1 MSSRFQ
7 VPGFRFLQKLL
18 YSASTT
24 LRSAQRGMKAA
35 AAGVMRFAPK
45 WKRWEFAKIS
55 FTKLV
60 DEGYRINSA
69 VSACV
74 TTLAFSFPEPP
85 LLAGHEE
92 DGRFVPDYRHKM
104 MELIRKPNPDMGE
117 VELMQFAVTYA
128 SVGGNLYLWKQRRQN
143 RSVMALWPF
152 SDAQMTPIPGETTAD
167 GFVKH
172 YEYDAGD
179 GQKLTIPKE
188 DVIQWK
194 WMPDP
199 LNPSR
204 GVGAIELCAREV
216 DKDNEASS
224 YIYSLLKNNAVPP
237 VVITLEE
244 DDDPTQDEVDAM
256 GRKWVAKHSAGQP
269 AFISAGMKVERM
281 GFDLNQ
287 LAAETLNAV
296 PESRIAANFRIPPVV
311 AGLSIG
317 LKRSDYGDQAARR
330 AFTELTLA
338 ALWRSLAS
346 ELFNGLKDDFVVTPN
361 FNLQFDLR
369 KVRALQEEETKVW
382 ERVTLAFNRSVITR
396 AEAKQY
402 MGLVPVKGDEV
413 YFVSLAS
420 EFVPVG
426 EEVRRQSAEGSG
438 QEAEG
443 SGQSGE
449 EGASTTPPKSGGSAQ
464 RESKG
469 VEKARLLQRVR
480 LDVAK
485 RMTQAVDVYFSQ
497 LADRVV
503 ERVSGS
509 KFQVP
514 GEVKALPN
522 AGELLNAGD
531 RKGLETLVKRFYVE
545 ILELSW
551 DTWNYVLGVE
561 MAFDLTDPMV
571 GKLLE
576 MAGTNVKEIHATT
589 LEEIREALKYG
600 NENGWS
606 VDQLVRGDENQPG
619 LRSIVDETYKDRAR
633 VIARTEL
640 GDAQNAATVER
651 YKEAGVKLVEI
662 LDNGSTDDDEE
673 CKIANG
679 QIWTLK
685 YFNAHRL
692 EHPNCTRAAAP
703 YFGEGEPDRG

>member
-1 MSSRFQ
+1 
-7 VPGFRFLQKLL
+7 
-18 YSASTT
+18 
-24 LRSAQRGMKAA
+24 
-35 AAGVMRFAPK
+35 MRFAPK

-55 FTKLV
+55 FNKLV

-152 SDAQMTPIPGETTAD
+152 SDGQMTPIPGETTGE

-179 GQKLTIPKE
+179 GQKLVIPKE

-204 GVGAIELCAREV
+204 GIGAIELCAREV

-269 AFISAGMKVERM
+269 AFITAGMKVEKL

-426 EEVRRQSAEGSG
+426 EVVRRTEEPDAPEVSGSKY
-438 QEAEG
+438 QVSG
-443 SGQSGE
+443 SK
-449 EGASTTPPKSGGSAQ
+449 STDQ
-464 RESKG
+464 
-469 VEKARLLQRVR
+469 ARLLQRVR

-503 ERVSGS
+503 ERVSGA
-509 KFQVP
+509 KYQVS
-514 GEVKALPN
+514 GLEQKADLPA

-551 DTWNYVLGVE
+551 STWNYVLGVE
-561 MAFDLTDPMV
+561 MAFDLTDPLV
-571 GKLLE
+571 TKVLE
-576 MAGTNVKEIHATT
+576 LAGTHVKEIHETT
-589 LEEIREALKYG
+589 LQEIREALKYG

-606 VDQLVRGDENQPG
+606 VDQLVRGDESQRG

-640 GDAQNAATVER
+640 GDAQNLATVER
-651 YKEAGVKLVEI
+651 YKEAGVMKVEI
-662 LDNGSTDDDEE
+662 LDGGSGDDDKE
-673 CKIANG
+673 CELANG
-679 QIWTLK
+679 KIWTVEL
-685 YFNAHRL
+685 FNNNRL
-692 EHPNCTRAAAP
+692 QHPNCTRAAAP
-703 YFGEGEPDRG
+703 YFGEEGAMTQWPYPFE

>member
-1 MSSRFQ
+1 M
-7 VPGFRFLQKLL
+7 QK
-18 YSASTT
+18 
-24 LRSAQRGMKAA
+24 A
-35 AAGVMRFAPK
+35 AAGVGMRFAPK

-85 LLAGHEE
+85 LLAGHEQ
-92 DGRFVPDYRHKM
+92 DGRFVPDYKHKM

-152 SDAQMTPIPGETTAD
+152 SDGQMTPIPGETTGE
-167 GFVKH
+167 GFVKY

-179 GQKLTIPKE
+179 GQKLTIPKD

-256 GRKWVAKHSAGQP
+256 GRKWVAKHAAGQP
-269 AFISAGMKVERM
+269 AFITNGMKVEKM

-311 AGLSIG
+311 AGLSVG

-346 ELFNGLKDDFVVTPN
+346 ELYNGLKDDFLVKPN

-382 ERVTLAFNRSVITR
+382 ERVTLAFSRSVITR

-402 MGLVPVKGDEV
+402 MGLVPVQGDEV

-426 EEVRRQSAEGSG
+426 QSVQRAEQPDAPKEPDVPEEADGQKAGGGRRKSAD
-438 QEAEG
+438 Q
-443 SGQSGE
+443 
-449 EGASTTPPKSGGSAQ
+449 
-464 RESKG
+464 
-469 VEKARLLQRVR
+469 ARLLQRVR
-480 LDVAK
+480 LDVAR

-503 ERVSGS
+503 ERAGKGLSLTPSPSPAGR
-509 KFQVP
+509 
-514 GEVKALPN
+514 GEKAALPS
-522 AGELLNAGD
+522 AGDLLNSED
-531 RKGLETLVKRFYVE
+531 RKKLETLVKRFYVE

-571 GKLLE
+571 GRLLE

-589 LEEIREALKYG
+589 LEEIRSALKYG
-600 NENGWS
+600 NDNGWS
-606 VDQLVRGDENQPG
+606 IDQLVRGDENQPG

-685 YFNAHRL
+685 YFNANRL

-703 YFGEGEPDRG
+703 YFGEGAADRG